1 MIQPCPGNERS
12 PPSSFLTKRST
23 PSGGFLKEKE
33 YSFLTK
39 RSTPFG
45 QFVEQKEYSFCSIF
59 GAKGV
64 LVWNFWIFFFF
75 KLALLLLWK
84 SGKRSTPFG
93 PFLYEKEYCFF
104 PIIGPKGV
112 YIKCISIFI
121 SVVCGAILTC
131 ETIFCIYRI
140 SGIQFWH
147 QRAQQN
153 AALCFKTLFK
163 TWSVSLLSVVQSR
176 LVIPFFASTKS
187 QEFNYGISARNR
199 TRHCALRHFLRPDP
213 YLWCPWSNLDIWNHF
228 LHLQNLRNSIMA
240 SVCTTK
246 RGIVL

>member
-1 MIQPCPGNERS
+1 MPRFFVQTDTRIEFLRFCRCKKWYDKPRLHHRQQRYRLMTI
-12 PPSSFLTKRST
+12 SFTLI
-23 PSGGFLKEKE
+23 
-33 YSFLTK
+33 Y
-39 RSTPFG
+39 TPFG
-45 QFVEQKEYSFCSIF
+45 SIIE
-59 GAKGV
+59 K
-64 LVWNFWIFFFF
+64 
-75 KLALLLLWK
+75 
-84 SGKRSTPFG
+84 
-93 PFLYEKEYCFF
+93 KEYCFF
-104 PIIGPKGV
+104 PIIEPKGV

-199 TRHCALRHFLRPDP
+199 ARDLIC
-213 YLWCPWSNLDIWNHF
+213 I
-228 LHLQNLRNSIMA
+228 
-240 SVCTTK
+240 SVVC
-246 RGIVL
+246 GAI